1 MVEFY
6 TLFTSKFKVKHGR
19 VAGKEEGAVVKNF
32 DNTIFSY
39 LQKESLLA
47 SNNRILLACSGGVD
61 SIVLLHFFAVNR
73 ENLGVEVAAVH
84 VDHMLRGAESAADG
98 VLVSEL
104 CEKLG
109 IPFYG
114 GRVPVPEIL
123 ARDGGNVQ
131 AICREGRYEYFTKVM
146 REKGYGILVTA
157 HHAED
162 QLETVLMQVTKSVT
176 TLGIP
181 NNREIDGGRLIRP
194 FLPVVKDSL
203 YLYATENKLDF
214 HEDPSNRSDAYMRNR
229 FRRHVLPRIISE
241 NPKAPE
247 GVVTLAGGLQEDEAF
262 LQALAK
268 DRLEEI
274 IEFTDAGLPSIS
286 IRTFSSMPTALQ
298 KRMIPLLLGYLYDKK
313 NESVHYKSTLIEQML
328 HHLNSGD
335 GNVSINMPLGYRFVR
350 EYDQLKFVQEYNP
363 SILEPDVL
371 KVVPKG
377 ERTDWMNGLWIY
389 WTDADNVAHDVRSDA
404 KEIMYF
410 DFPEESLP
418 LFVRQRKAG
427 DRIMLP
433 GMTNSKRLS
442 RLFIDEKVKKTERDC
457 LPIIVTNSNQVCAIP
472 GLRYGTAFTK
482 KHLVASK
489 YIFIIGE

>member
-1 MVEFY
+1 MVKFH
-6 TLFTSKFKVKHGR
+6 TLFTSSFAVEHDR
-19 VAGKEEGAVVKNF
+19 VAGKEAGAAVKNF
-32 DNTIFSY
+32 DNTILNY
-39 LQKESLLA
+39 MQKEALLA
-47 SNNRILLACSGGVD
+47 SNNRVLLACSGGVD

-73 ENLGVEVAAVH
+73 EELGIEVAAVH

-109 IPFYG
+109 VPFYG

-123 ARDGGNVQ
+123 AREGGNVQ
-131 AICREGRYEYFTKVM
+131 AVCREGRYDYFANIM
-146 REKGYGILVTA
+146 REKGYGILATA

-162 QLETVLMQVTKSVT
+162 QLETVLMQVTKGVT
-176 TLGIP
+176 PLGIP
-181 NNREIDGGRLIRP
+181 NNRSIDGGRLIRP
-194 FLPVVKDSL
+194 FLPVIKESL
-203 YLYATENKLDF
+203 YVYAMENKLDF
-214 HEDPSNRSDAYMRNR
+214 NEDPSNGSDAYMRNR
-229 FRRHVLPRIISE
+229 FRRHVVPHIISE

-247 GVVTLAGGLQEDEAF
+247 GVVTLAGRLQEDEAF

-274 IEFTDAGLPSIS
+274 VEFTDAGLPSIS
-286 IRTFSSMPTALQ
+286 IGTFSSMPTALQ

-328 HHLNSGD
+328 HHLNSED

-350 EYDQLKFVQEYNP
+350 EYDRLMFVQECNL
-363 SILEPDVL
+363 SIPEPNVL

-389 WTDADNVAHDVRSDA
+389 WADVEDVAHDLRLDA

-410 DFPEESLP
+410 DFPKESLP
-418 LFVRQRKAG
+418 LFVRQRKVG
-427 DRIMLP
+427 DRITLP

-442 RLFIDEKVKKTERDC
+442 RLFIDEKVRKTERDC
-457 LPIIVTNSNQVCAIP
+457 LPVIVTNNDQVCAVP

-482 KHLVASK
+482 DHSVASK
-489 YIFIIGE
+489 YIFITGE